1 MDGKRVILENTFT
14 KAYELERFTQFIK
27 EFFNNCTIVSKVY
40 KDYWNWSEFSYYM
53 NCYTHIGN
61 YIDQDKNKV
70 AIFAVELKKNR
81 NVERSRS
88 MQRNF
93 ISKLLSKANYDA
105 AIVAFYS
112 EDEPKWRLS
121 LVRLDYEFAKGRVK
135 SKLTPAKRYSYLVG
149 EKEPCHTA
157 KERLLP
163 IFENDKFNPTL
174 DNIEEAFNVEK
185 ITEEFFKKYREKYCE
200 LKDHLDESDDFNE
213 EAEKHNFT
221 SEQFAK
227 KLMGQLAFLYFIQ
240 KKGWLGVKVLPHI
253 INDKQY
259 KNAYYN
265 HNKSAK
271 RIVDEVFKQI
281 SEDSYKLNYEVLK
294 NFNDEDSDILAGC
307 FKAEKWGSGEKSFI
321 RHLFNN
327 CKRLEEKNDKNFFDD
342 YLEPLF
348 YEALNHKR
356 GDNNYYNK
364 FNCKIPFLN
373 GGLFEPLENY
383 DWKNS
388 TFEIPNDLFSNIDIK
403 GEENADGILDIFD
416 RYNFTMNEDE
426 PLEREV
432 AVDPEMLGKIFENLL
447 DVKDRKSKGAFY
459 TPREIVH
466 YMCQESLIN
475 YLVNETGLEYEDI
488 KDFIIYGEIMKDED
502 TGKEVKLGT
511 EQMQIP
517 LSVYNNLK
525 LIDDKLADVRIA
537 DPAVGSGAFPMGM
550 ISEIV
555 KARNNITEYFVA
567 QYIITKEMNDSEK
580 KMKQSQRA
588 RLYESRNP
596 YKLKRNIIKNS
607 IYAVDIEASA
617 IDITKLRIWLSLVVD
632 EDLEPTYEEKML
644 GSDELRDPQALP
656 NLDYNI
662 MCGNSLI
669 DEFEGIKLFDDS
681 ILDKKEHSSESE
693 ISNWQMSLF
702 NDNIDKLLED
712 LFKEQDRFY
721 GEDDSK
727 HKLETKKNIEKI
739 IDDMIR
745 LKLANDNNSEGLA
758 KYEESLK
765 QKTKPYFLWK
775 LEFGKVFKEKGGFDI
790 IIGNPPYIEFKKL
803 DAESKGYFKNK
814 YSSANRKYDV
824 YVVFIERAYSIL
836 NNKGTLS
843 YINPTMFIKR
853 DYGKEIRKFI
863 SNNFRIRKILDFS
876 DKQIFKSATT
886 YTGVF
891 LYDKFYMPIYTFQ
904 YYSVNENVDAVEI
917 KSSIHSVIN
926 DDTKF
931 ESLIVKNDNLEKE
944 VWSFKNN
951 IHNKIMHKIEKDTI
965 KLGTL
970 CSNIFQ
976 GIASG
981 KDEVFYITDKE
992 IDEWNIE
999 RELLKPILKGKDV
1012 KKYEE
1017 NWSNHYVI
1025 YPYIDNGVIPE
1036 DILKI
1041 EYSNLYRYLLK
1052 MRENLTGRGY
1062 FDKSNKLWYE
1072 LWNQRDKKNFEVPI
1086 KITTAEINKGN
1097 SFYIDKDRYYGNT
1110 KIYNILL
1117 NTNCEEDYYYI
1128 IGLINSK
1135 VLDYYYKQITVP
1147 KAGGFFA
1154 YKTQFLKLLPIK
1166 MIDRNSNIYL
1176 EIVKLVKTL
1185 EKNNNHKI
1193 ISDIDNLVF
1202 ELYGLDNEDIKM
1214 FYKN

>member
-14 KAYELERFTQFIK
+14 KAYDSESFTKFIK

-40 KDYWNWSEFSYYM
+40 KDYWNWSEFAYYM

-61 YIDQDKNKV
+61 YIDDNKNKI
-70 AIFAVELKKNR
+70 AIFSVELKKNR
-81 NVERSRS
+81 NVERARS

-185 ITEEFFKKYREKYCE
+185 VTEEFFKKYREKYCE

-240 KKGWLGVKVLPHI
+240 KKGWLGVKVLPHV

-265 HNKSAK
+265 NNKSAR
-271 RIVDEVFKQI
+271 RIVPQVYKQV
-281 SEDSYKLNYEVLK
+281 SENSYKLDYEELK
-294 NFNDEDSDILAGC
+294 KLDDEESNILAGC
-307 FKAEKWGSGEKSFI
+307 FKAEKWGSGEKGFI

-327 CKRLEEKNDKNFFDD
+327 CKKLEEKENKNFFDD

-388 TFEIPNDLFSNIDIK
+388 TFEIPNELFSNIDIR

-466 YMCQESLIN
+466 YMCQESLVN
-475 YLVNETGLEYEDI
+475 YLVNETGIEYEDI

-555 KARNNITEYFVA
+555 KARNNITEYFAA

-588 RLYESRNP
+588 RIYESRNP

-617 IDITKLRIWLSLVVD
+617 VDITKLRIWLSLVVD
-632 EDLEPTYEEKML
+632 EELEATYDDIMSGFDKQK
-644 GSDELRDPQALP
+644 DPQALP

-681 ILDKKEHSSESE
+681 ILDKKEHLSKSE

-702 NDNIDKLLED
+702 NDNIEKLLED

-721 GEDDSK
+721 GEDDSN
-727 HKLETKKNIEKI
+727 HKLEIKKNIEKI

-758 KYEESLK
+758 RYEDSLK

-775 LEFGKVFKEKGGFDI
+775 LEFGKVFKDKGGFDI
-790 IIGNPPYIEFKKL
+790 VIGNPPYVDSEEMVKSMSELRKAISKKYVT
-803 DAESKGYFKNK
+803 AKGNWDLYIPFWERACNLINNLGNATLITPNK
-814 YSSANRKYDV
+814 WLAIKYGEELRKY
-824 YVVFIERAYSIL
+824 
-836 NNKGTLS
+836 
-843 YINPTMFIKR
+843 
-853 DYGKEIRKFI
+853 
-863 SNNFRIRKILDFS
+863 
-876 DKQIFKSATT
+876 IF
-886 YTGVF
+886 
-891 LYDKFYMPIYTFQ
+891 D
-904 YYSVNENVDAVEI
+904 
-917 KSSIHSVIN
+917 
-926 DDTKF
+926 
-931 ESLIVKNDNLEKE
+931 
-944 VWSFKNN
+944 
-951 IHNKIMHKIEKDTI
+951 
-965 KLGTL
+965 
-970 CSNIFQ
+970 
-976 GIASG
+976 
-981 KDEVFYITDKE
+981 
-992 IDEWNIE
+992 
-999 RELLKPILKGKDV
+999 
-1012 KKYEE
+1012 
-1017 NWSNHYVI
+1017 
-1025 YPYIDNGVIPE
+1025 
-1036 DILKI
+1036 
-1041 EYSNLYRYLLK
+1041 
-1052 MRENLTGRGY
+1052 
-1062 FDKSNKLWYE
+1062 
-1072 LWNQRDKKNFEVPI
+1072 
-1086 KITTAEINKGN
+1086 
-1097 SFYIDKDRYYGNT
+1097 
-1110 KIYNILL
+1110 KIYNITDYSTFKAFESADVSTVVAFIS
-1117 NTNCEEDYYYI
+1117 NRPSSKINVIKFNEEFVKYDQNI
-1128 IGLINSK
+1128 IDKAKIKELDNLSICLSNS
-1135 VLDYYYKQITVP
+1135 YT
-1147 KAGGFFA
+1147 
-1154 YKTQFLKLLPIK
+1154 
-1166 MIDRNSNIYL
+1166 
-1176 EIVKLVKTL
+1176 TL
-1185 EKNNNHKI
+1185 EKIIKNSTLNKYFTLEEAATVSETYEIANYLIDYDDTEDISEYFKFINTGTIDKYSSLWGKEKMTYVKQKYLKPVILKSDLKSNFKRRYIQSTSPKI
-1193 ISDIDNLVF
+1193 ITTGIRYF
-1202 ELYGLDNEDIKM
+1202 ECYLDSKGEYLAAKSTVIIRDENDIKLSTILPILNSNVIYYFLKEAYSGLAM
-1214 FYKN
+1214 GGGVNFTANNLSKIPIPNINEQQIEILNEYSRRLQEFYSLESIGDDNINTVEIFEEIDEFVYSLYSLNEQDIKVLNDFKIRNKRKK

>member
-14 KAYELERFTQFIK
+14 KAYEIERFTQFIK

-185 ITEEFFKKYREKYCE
+185 VTEEFFKKYREKYCE

-265 HNKSAK
+265 HNKSAR
-271 RIVDEVFKQI
+271 RIVAEAYKQI
-281 SEDSYKLNYEVLK
+281 SDDSYRLNYEILK
-294 NFNDEDSDILAGC
+294 SLNDEDSDILAGC

-327 CKRLEEKNDKNFFDD
+327 CKRLEEKEEKNFFDD

-356 GDNNYYNK
+356 GDSNYYNK

-466 YMCQESLIN
+466 YMCQESLVN

-617 IDITKLRIWLSLVVD
+617 VDITKLRIWLSLVVD
-632 EDLEPTYEEKML
+632 EDLEPTYDEVIL
-644 GSDELRDPQALP
+644 GFDKQKDPQALP

-669 DEFEGIKLFDDS
+669 DEFEGIKLFDDN

-693 ISNWQMSLF
+693 ISNWQISLF
-702 NDNIDKLLED
+702 NDNIEKLLED

-745 LKLANDNNSEGLA
+745 LKLANDNNSEGLS

-775 LEFGKVFKEKGGFDI
+775 LEFGKIFKEKGGFDI
-790 IIGNPPYIEFKKL
+790 VIGNPPYVDSENMVKNMLDFRKTCNTKFKS
-803 DAESKGYFKNK
+803 AKGNWDLF
-814 YSSANRKYDV
+814 V
-824 YVVFIERAYSIL
+824 LFIELGYMYTS
-836 NNKGTLS
+836 NKGIVT
-843 YINPTMFIKR
+843 FIIPNKIIASE
-853 DYGKEIRKFI
+853 YAKEIRKIMAENSI
-863 SNNFRIRKILDFS
+863 SEIRDYSNVNVFKEAAVYPVTFLSNKLKIS
-876 DKQIFKSATT
+876 MNTRMI
-886 YTGVF
+886 V
-891 LYDKFYMPIYTFQ
+891 M
-904 YYSVNENVDAVEI
+904 N
-917 KSSIHSVIN
+917 SI
-926 DDTKF
+926 
-931 ESLIVKNDNLEKE
+931 
-944 VWSFKNN
+944 
-951 IHNKIMHKIEKDTI
+951 DTI
-965 KLGTL
+965 KWE
-970 CSNIFQ
+970 NIIENSIFYKTNQ
-976 GIASG
+976 WDSFFAQNSEITTIIDKILNNESLDDTA
-981 KDEVFYITDKE
+981 EVKGAATVSEAYAIKE
-992 IDEWNIE
+992 ILKEGIE
-999 RELLKPILKGKDV
+999 YLEDAHFKFINTGTIDKYKSLWDNGKTQYIKHGYYNPILNKNDLKDMYLKRYNDAISPKIIIGGMTKGLECYYDEGDYLAGKSTV
-1012 KKYEE
+1012 IILNSSKQLKYLIGLLNSTLISKFYKIYFNSLSLAGGYLRIGAPQIKKIPIAFASKAEE
-1017 NWSNHYVI
+1017 EKVI
-1025 YPYIDNGVIPE
+1025 YFVDRLIANPE
-1036 DILKI
+1036 D
-1041 EYSNLYRYLLK
+1041 E
-1052 MRENLTGRGY
+1052 E
-1062 FDKSNKLWYE
+1062 
-1072 LWNQRDKKNFEVPI
+1072 
-1086 KITTAEINKGN
+1086 A
-1097 SFYIDKDRYYGNT
+1097 
-1110 KIYNILL
+1110 NILL
-1117 NTNCEEDYYYI
+1117 DELVYKIY
-1128 IGLINSK
+1128 GLTE
-1135 VLDYYYKQITVP
+1135 Q
-1147 KAGGFFA
+1147 
-1154 YKTQFLKLLPIK
+1154 
-1166 MIDRNSNIYL
+1166 
-1176 EIVKLVKTL
+1176 EI
-1185 EKNNNHKI
+1185 KI
-1193 ISDIDNLVF
+1193 IK
-1202 ELYGLDNEDIKM
+1202 EA
-1214 FYKN
+1214 

>member
-1 MDGKRVILENTFT
+1 MDGKRIILENTFT
-14 KAYELERFTQFIK
+14 KAYDSESFTQFIK

-40 KDYWNWSEFSYYM
+40 KDYWNWSEFVYYM

-61 YIDQDKNKV
+61 YVDNDKNKI
-70 AIFAVELKKNR
+70 AIFSVELKKNR
-81 NVERSRS
+81 NVERARS

-185 ITEEFFKKYREKYCE
+185 VTEEFFKKYREKYCE
-200 LKDHLDESDDFNE
+200 LKDYLDESDDFNE

-240 KKGWLGVKVLPHI
+240 KKGWLGVKVLPHV

-265 HNKSAK
+265 HNKSAR
-271 RIVDEVFKQI
+271 RIVPQAYKQV
-281 SEDSYKLNYEVLK
+281 SENSYKLNYEELK
-294 NFNDEDSDILAGC
+294 KLDDEDSDVLAGC
-307 FKAEKWGSGEKSFI
+307 FKAEKWGGGEKGFI

-327 CKRLEEKNDKNFFDD
+327 CKKLEAKEDKNFFDD

-388 TFEIPNDLFSNIDIK
+388 TFEIPNELFSNIEIK

-459 TPREIVH
+459 TPRGIVH
-466 YMCQESLIN
+466 YMCQESLVN

-502 TGKEVKLGT
+502 TGKDVKLGT

-588 RLYESRNP
+588 KLYENRNS

-617 IDITKLRIWLSLVVD
+617 VDITKLRIWLSLVVD
-632 EDLEPTYEEKML
+632 EDLEPTYDDIML
-644 GSDELRDPQALP
+644 GFDKQKDPQALP

-662 MCGNSLI
+662 ICGNSLI

-681 ILDKKEHSSESE
+681 ILDKKEYSPKSE

-702 NDNIDKLLED
+702 NDNIEKLLED

-727 HKLETKKNIEKI
+727 HKLEIKKNIQKI
-739 IDDMIR
+739 VDNMIR
-745 LKLANDNNSEGLA
+745 SKLANDNNSKGLA
-758 KYEESLK
+758 KYEESLRA
-765 QKTKPYFLWK
+765 KTKPYFLWK
-775 LEFGKVFKEKGGFDI
+775 LEFGKVFKDKGGFDI
-790 IIGNPPYIEFKKL
+790 IIGNPPYGAKFDSKTKKVLNKKYSNVPDYESSDYFVYKGMEMLKVNGYMSYIIPNTILSNLYAEKMRKDLANMWQINFIDNLSEIDVFESAKVRTCILALKNSFNDNYKVKFSNPIINGGVYSIFNTKEVKKKFLDKSSDNWLNIFYKDEKTIALVNKLKEYTVKLGSISEISQGLIPYDKYRGHSEETIKNRIWHSKYKKNETFKKEL
-803 DAESKGYFKNK
+803 QGKD
-814 YSSANRKYDV
+814 
-824 YVVFIERAYSIL
+824 IERYKLHWNGETWISYGEWLAAPRKKEFFIQKRILVREITNPRILATISDEEYYNTPSIINIINIKNVDYKYILALL
-836 NNKGTLS
+836 NSKLMSYYHINTSPKANKGLFPK
-843 YINPTMFIKR
+843 ILVNDIRNLPIKLTDDNR
-853 DYGKEIRKFI
+853 MKEIAKLVD
-863 SNNFRIRKILDFS
+863 NIL
-876 DKQIFKSATT
+876 
-886 YTGVF
+886 
-891 LYDKFYMPIYTFQ
+891 L
-904 YYSVNENVDAVEI
+904 
-917 KSSIHSVIN
+917 
-926 DDTKF
+926 
-931 ESLIVKNDNLEKE
+931 
-944 VWSFKNN
+944 
-951 IHNKIMHKIEKDTI
+951 
-965 KLGTL
+965 
-970 CSNIFQ
+970 
-976 GIASG
+976 
-981 KDEVFYITDKE
+981 DKE
-992 IDEWNIE
+992 IDNTKSIE
-999 RELLKPILKGKDV
+999 KC
-1012 KKYEE
+1012 
-1017 NWSNHYVI
+1017 
-1025 YPYIDNGVIPE
+1025 IDDMVYTI
-1036 DILKI
+1036 
-1041 EYSNLYRYLLK
+1041 
-1052 MRENLTGRGY
+1052 
-1062 FDKSNKLWYE
+1062 YE
-1072 LWNQRDKKNFEVPI
+1072 L
-1086 KITTAEINKGN
+1086 
-1097 SFYIDKDRYYGNT
+1097 
-1110 KIYNILL
+1110 
-1117 NTNCEEDYYYI
+1117 
-1128 IGLINSK
+1128 
-1135 VLDYYYKQITVP
+1135 
-1147 KAGGFFA
+1147 
-1154 YKTQFLKLLPIK
+1154 
-1166 MIDRNSNIYL
+1166 
-1176 EIVKLVKTL
+1176 
-1185 EKNNNHKI
+1185 
-1193 ISDIDNLVF
+1193 SDI
-1202 ELYGLDNEDIKM
+1202 EIKEIEEC
-1214 FYKN
+1214 FN

>member
-1 MDGKRVILENTFT
+1 MDGKRAILENTFT
-14 KAYELERFTQFIK
+14 KTYESERFTQFIK

-61 YIDQDKNKV
+61 YIDQDKNKI

-81 NVERSRS
+81 NVERARS

-185 ITEEFFKKYREKYCE
+185 VTEEFFKKYREKYCE
-200 LKDHLDESDDFNE
+200 LKDHLDESNDFNE

-240 KKGWLGVKVLPHI
+240 KKGWLGVKVLPHV

-265 HNKSAK
+265 NNKSAR
-271 RIVDEVFKQI
+271 RIVPQVYKQV
-281 SEDSYKLNYEVLK
+281 SENSYKLNYEELK
-294 NFNDEDSDILAGC
+294 KLNDDDSDILAGC
-307 FKAEKWGSGEKSFI
+307 FTSEKWGSGEKGFI
-321 RHLFNN
+321 RHLYSN
-327 CKRLEEKNDKNFFDD
+327 CKKVKEKEEKNFFDD

-388 TFEIPNDLFSNIDIK
+388 TFEIPNELFSNIDIK
-403 GEENADGILDIFD
+403 DEENADGILDIFD

-466 YMCQESLIN
+466 YMCQESLVN
-475 YLVNETGLEYEDI
+475 YLVNETGIEYEDI

-517 LSVYNNLK
+517 LSVYNNIK

-567 QYIITKEMNDSEK
+567 QYVITKEMTDSEK
-580 KMKQSQRA
+580 KLKQSQRA
-588 RLYESRNP
+588 RLYENRNP

-617 IDITKLRIWLSLVVD
+617 VDITKLRIWLSLVVD
-632 EDLEPTYEEKML
+632 EDLEPTYDDIIMGFDKQK
-644 GSDELRDPQALP
+644 DPQALP

-669 DEFEGIKLFDDS
+669 DEFEGIKLFDES
-681 ILDKKEHSSESE
+681 ILDKKEHTSKSE
-693 ISNWQMSLF
+693 ISNWQVSLF
-702 NDNIDKLLED
+702 NDNIEKLLED

-727 HKLETKKNIEKI
+727 HKLEIKKNIEKI
-739 IDDMIR
+739 VDDMIR
-745 LKLANDNNSEGLA
+745 LKLANDNNSEGLE

-765 QKTKPYFLWK
+765 AKTKPYFLWK
-775 LEFGKVFKEKGGFDI
+775 LEFGKVFKDKGGFDI
-790 IIGNPPYIEFKKL
+790 IIGNPPYGAKFDSKTKKILNKKYINVPDYESADYFIYKGMEMLKISGYISYIIPNTILSNLHAEKLRKDLVHTWQINFIDNLSEIDVFESAKVRTCILALKNYFSDNYKVKFSNPIINSGVYSVLNKKEIEKSSLIKNSNNWLNIFYKDEKTINLVNKLKENSIQLGIISEISQGLIPYDKYRGHSEETIKNRIWHSSCKKDETFKKEL
-803 DAESKGYFKNK
+803 QGKD
-814 YSSANRKYDV
+814 
-824 YVVFIERAYSIL
+824 IERYKLHWNGQTWISYGEWLAAPRKKEFFTYKRILVREITNPRILATIVDEEYYNTPSIINIINIKNVDYKYILGLL
-836 NNKGTLS
+836 NSKLMSYYHINTSPKANKGLF
-843 YINPTMFIKR
+843 P
-853 DYGKEIRKFI
+853 
-863 SNNFRIRKILDFS
+863 KILVNDIRNLPIKLT
-876 DKQIFKSATT
+876 DDNRMKQIVK
-886 YTGVF
+886 
-891 LYDKFYMPIYTFQ
+891 L
-904 YYSVNENVDAVEI
+904 VD
-917 KSSIHSVIN
+917 
-926 DDTKF
+926 
-931 ESLIVKNDNLEKE
+931 
-944 VWSFKNN
+944 N
-951 IHNKIMHKIEKDTI
+951 I
-965 KLGTL
+965 L
-970 CSNIFQ
+970 
-976 GIASG
+976 
-981 KDEVFYITDKE
+981 DKE
-992 IDEWNIE
+992 IDDIKSIE
-999 RELLKPILKGKDV
+999 KC
-1012 KKYEE
+1012 
-1017 NWSNHYVI
+1017 
-1025 YPYIDNGVIPE
+1025 IDDMVYTI
-1036 DILKI
+1036 
-1041 EYSNLYRYLLK
+1041 
-1052 MRENLTGRGY
+1052 
-1062 FDKSNKLWYE
+1062 YE
-1072 LWNQRDKKNFEVPI
+1072 LSDV
-1086 KITTAEINKGN
+1086 EI
-1097 SFYIDKDRYYGNT
+1097 
-1110 KIYNILL
+1110 
-1117 NTNCEEDYYYI
+1117 
-1128 IGLINSK
+1128 
-1135 VLDYYYKQITVP
+1135 Q
-1147 KAGGFFA
+1147 
-1154 YKTQFLKLLPIK
+1154 
-1166 MIDRNSNIYL
+1166 
-1176 EIVKLVKTL
+1176 EI
-1185 EKNNNHKI
+1185 ENYFN
-1193 ISDIDNLVF
+1193 
-1202 ELYGLDNEDIKM
+1202 
-1214 FYKN
+1214 

>member
-14 KAYELERFTQFIK
+14 KAYEIERFTQFIK

-61 YIDQDKNKV
+61 YIDKDKNKV

-281 SEDSYKLNYEVLK
+281 SEDSYKLNHEVLK
-294 NFNDEDSDILAGC
+294 NLNDEDSDILAGC

-327 CKRLEEKNDKNFFDD
+327 CKRLEEKKDKNFFDD

-356 GDNNYYNK
+356 GDSNYYNK

-432 AVDPEMLGKIFENLL
+432 AVDTEMLGKIFENLL

-466 YMCQESLIN
+466 YMCQESLVN

-617 IDITKLRIWLSLVVD
+617 VDITKLRIWLSLVVD
-632 EDLEPTYEEKML
+632 EDLEPTYDDIML
-644 GSDELRDPQALP
+644 GLDKQKDPQALP

-669 DEFEGIKLFDDS
+669 YEFEGIKLFDDN
-681 ILDKKEHSSESE
+681 ILHKKEHSSESK
-693 ISNWQMSLF
+693 ISNWQISLF
-702 NDNIDKLLED
+702 NDNIEKLLED

-727 HKLETKKNIEKI
+727 HKLEIKKNIEKI
-739 IDDMIR
+739 VDDMIR
-745 LKLANDNNSEGLA
+745 LKLANDNNSEGLE

-765 QKTKPYFLWK
+765 AKTKPYFLWK
-775 LEFGKVFKEKGGFDI
+775 LEFGKVFKDKGGFDI
-790 IIGNPPYIEFKKL
+790 ITTII
-803 DAESKGYFKNK
+803 
-814 YSSANRKYDV
+814 
-824 YVVFIERAYSIL
+824 
-836 NNKGTLS
+836 
-843 YINPTMFIKR
+843 
-853 DYGKEIRKFI
+853 
-863 SNNFRIRKILDFS
+863 FS
-876 DKQIFKSATT
+876 LLE
-886 YTGVF
+886 YC
-891 LYDKFYMPIYTFQ
+891 
-904 YYSVNENVDAVEI
+904 
-917 KSSIHSVIN
+917 IHSIRYR
-926 DDTKF
+926 
-931 ESLIVKNDNLEKE
+931 SLVT
-944 VWSFKNN
+944 VQC
-951 IHNKIMHKIEKDTI
+951 M
-965 KLGTL
+965 
-970 CSNIFQ
+970 
-976 GIASG
+976 
-981 KDEVFYITDKE
+981 
-992 IDEWNIE
+992 
-999 RELLKPILKGKDV
+999 LK
-1012 KKYEE
+1012 
-1017 NWSNHYVI
+1017 
-1025 YPYIDNGVIPE
+1025 
-1036 DILKI
+1036 
-1041 EYSNLYRYLLK
+1041 
-1052 MRENLTGRGY
+1052 
-1062 FDKSNKLWYE
+1062 
-1072 LWNQRDKKNFEVPI
+1072 
-1086 KITTAEINKGN
+1086 
-1097 SFYIDKDRYYGNT
+1097 
-1110 KIYNILL
+1110 
-1117 NTNCEEDYYYI
+1117 
-1128 IGLINSK
+1128 
-1135 VLDYYYKQITVP
+1135 
-1147 KAGGFFA
+1147 
-1154 YKTQFLKLLPIK
+1154 
-1166 MIDRNSNIYL
+1166 
-1176 EIVKLVKTL
+1176 
-1185 EKNNNHKI
+1185 
-1193 ISDIDNLVF
+1193 
-1202 ELYGLDNEDIKM
+1202 
-1214 FYKN
+1214 